1 MCRSTD
7 EEGWT
12 ERVDGRGYA
21 PQPPPQS
28 YDRSCRA
35 SRTPCTREQLVE
47 RRVVHAQGLRTQPG
61 EQQSQRGSSVRAS
74 RVVPCADDA
83 AHSPGLGAAVLGRSP
98 PGQSG
103 AVSATTALAAA
114 AAGPAETR
122 AVAGCVSEPQ
132 RGCRTATAP
141 VPEHSGR
148 VTGAVGTYTRR
159 IAPKIGRETALR
171 VPAPA
176 APPNVSLPPGRGA
189 RRWPTMVLQFSLV
202 LGRRSG

>member
-1 MCRSTD
+1 MS
-7 EEGWT
+7 GVGPLSFFFFVVVVYVV
-12 ERVDGRGYA
+12 RVSKVQPNTNLFFFDSNKKCLVVVIFLSIARINTCA
-21 PQPPPQS
+21 LRLRPPPLS
-28 YDRSCRA
+28 SFRA
-35 SRTPCTREQLVE
+35 SSLTS
-47 RRVVHAQGLRTQPG
+47 TQ
-61 EQQSQRGSSVRAS
+61 RAT
-74 RVVPCADDA
+74 D
-83 AHSPGLGAAVLGRSP
+83 SP
-98 PGQSG
+98 
-103 AVSATTALAAA
+103 LAAA

-141 VPEHSGR
+141 LPEHSGR

-171 VPAPA
+171 APAPA